1 MLSYFSLLFAYVGN
15 ARSRKGRNSC
25 GKTYKMRKVLKCV
38 TILLGEKI
46 QLIYNLVTTK
56 IITHGVFF
64 ILHFH
69 RLVGSEE
76 CK

>member
-1 MLSYFSLLFAYVGN
+1 MLEMLGAE
-15 ARSRKGRNSC
+15 
-25 GKTYKMRKVLKCV
+25 KTEIVVVKHIKLRKVLKCV